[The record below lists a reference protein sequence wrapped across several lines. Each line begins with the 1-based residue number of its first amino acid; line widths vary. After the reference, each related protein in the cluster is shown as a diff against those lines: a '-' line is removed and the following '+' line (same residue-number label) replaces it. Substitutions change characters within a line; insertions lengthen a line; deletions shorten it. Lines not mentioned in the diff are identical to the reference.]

1 MNFRLKLIQ
10 TIKQKTMTPVNSK
23 SLLHFI
29 FNQMEKLDA
38 KEITVQEAQGQ
49 ANLAKQANNILMYEI
64 KRADIQM
71 RLAQHNAVLKDGL
84 KLREVESKNFE
95 E

>member
-1 MNFRLKLIQ
+1 
-10 TIKQKTMTPVNSK
+10 MTPVNSK

-29 FNQMEKLDA
+29 FSQMEKLDK

-49 ANLAKQANNILMYEI
+49 ANLAKQANNILIYEV
-64 KRADIQM
+64 KRAEVCM
-71 RLAQHNAVLKDGL
+71 RLTAHNAIYKDGL